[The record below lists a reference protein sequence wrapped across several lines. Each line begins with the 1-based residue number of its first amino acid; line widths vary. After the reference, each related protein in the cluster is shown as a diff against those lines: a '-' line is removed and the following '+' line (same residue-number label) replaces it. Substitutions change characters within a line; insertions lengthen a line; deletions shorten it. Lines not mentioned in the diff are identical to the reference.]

1 MDYFIVIITTIP
13 MFLIMKEILLVLRRK
28 YLLFLTNS
36 VEDVDMYNADIWLLS
51 PPCQPHTRLG
61 LKNDCLDKRS
71 DGLMHLIDILQ
82 KMKNNP
88 KFLLLENV
96 EGFEES
102 RSRELLVQTLKERGY
117 SYLEFILS
125 PNQFRIPNQR
135 DRYYLIARQTSFSEI
150 PESTPRIN
158 NCLRVIPGDN
168 SY

>member
-13 MFLIMKEILLVLRRK
+13 MFLIMKEILLVLRK
-28 YLLFLTNS
+28 MYLLSLTNS
-36 VEDVDMYNADIWLLS
+36 VEDVDLYNADIWLLS

-71 DGLMHLIDILQ
+71 DGLMHLIDLLQ

-125 PNQFRIPNQR
+125 PNQFKIPNQR
-135 DRYYLIARQTSFSEI
+135 DRYYLIARQTSFPEI

-158 NCLRVIPGDN
+158 NCLRVIPGDV
-168 SY
+168 S

>member
-61 LKNDCLDKRS
+61 LKNACLDKRS

-158 NCLRVIPGDN
+158 NCLRVIPGDV
-168 SY
+168 S